1 MEEKKMRTDKAKNT
15 AKVLKEVI
23 NNPLQT
29 QREIAENTWVSKSSV
44 DRAMKEMGQIG
55 ANEKII
61 DLVALDIELQELA
74 TAEMVRRIKDETGKV
89 NNQDIVRFNETAFKR
104 SQLLWIKD
112 NNKEIKVTF
121 EI

>member
-1 MEEKKMRTDKAKNT
+1 MRTDKANNV

-29 QREIAENTWVSKSSV
+29 QREIAENTWISLWAVNSSL
-44 DRAMKEMGQIG
+44 KEVEQIWTS
-55 ANEKII
+55 EKIV

-74 TAEMVRRIKDETGKV
+74 TAEMVRRIKDETKTV